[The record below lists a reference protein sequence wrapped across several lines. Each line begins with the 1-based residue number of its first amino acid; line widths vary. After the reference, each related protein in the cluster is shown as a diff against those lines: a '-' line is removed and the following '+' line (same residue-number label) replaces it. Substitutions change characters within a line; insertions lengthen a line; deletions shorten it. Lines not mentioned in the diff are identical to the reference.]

1 VPVSPEEAFGK
12 AVRELRE
19 GKGLSQEALGFET
32 RLHRTYIGML
42 ERGERSASLRTLF
55 ALARGLSVRPHEI
68 VKRTEELRARRT
80 RL

>member
-1 VPVSPEEAFGK
+1 VSPEEAFGK